1 MTVPSPD
8 IRESPDDGAR
18 KRKAH
23 KKSRR
28 GCRNCKLRRV
38 KCDEVRPECKKCID
52 FGVTC
57 NYDPKIPDLQ
67 MVFDKAASINDNN
80 ARKVAKKSFLA
91 NSTLC
96 GNEVVAIPAVLTPI
110 ISVSDGHSSFDLDH
124 HGLGLLNRFE
134 TRTILTLGSAKT
146 ASIYQE
152 VSVREALAH
161 PYLMHIVLTLTSIHD
176 RYLAPTPSFKPT
188 IKEFHHWS
196 EGASLL
202 NKKLST
208 PWPPEDRDSLW
219 TAAALLGA
227 VTFSC
232 VESATP
238 EEAWPLK
245 DSDNSDLEWLRMS
258 DGKQAIWKIAD
269 PTRPESAFHDL
280 AVELRNDSIYAASL
294 AVSIEHVPLPFI
306 SLYDLDNESTAENNP
321 YYTPI
326 RTLIPLL
333 QMECNHTTIVN
344 YLSFLSHMGKEFQVL
359 VTQKDPRALLLVA
372 YWFGRVSHGTW
383 WIAGRALIEGQ
394 AICLYLERYYPHEM
408 TIHELLQFP
417 KLDLGLPMDSVLRLE

>member
-1 MTVPSPD
+1 MTMHPKE
-8 IRESPDDGAR
+8 IRENPDDGAR

-57 NYDPKIPDLQ
+57 NYDLKIPDLQ
-67 MVFDKAASINDNN
+67 MVFDRPANTNDVD
-80 ARKVAKKSFLA
+80 ARKAVKKPFLVNPA
-91 NSTLC
+91 LC
-96 GNEVVAIPAVLTPI
+96 GNGVAKIPAVLTPI
-110 ISVSDGHSSFDLDH
+110 ISVSDGHSGFDLDN
-124 HGLGLLNRFE
+124 HGVGLLNRFH

-146 ASIYQE
+146 APIYQDI
-152 VSVREALAH
+152 SVREALAH

-176 RYLAPTPSFKPT
+176 RYLSPTPSCKPT
-188 IKEFHHWS
+188 IKECHHWS

-232 VESATP
+232 VEAATP

-258 DGKQAIWKIAD
+258 DGKQVIWKIAD

-280 AVELRNDSIYAASL
+280 AIELQNDNIDAQNFEF
-294 AVSIEHVPLPFI
+294 SIEHIPLQFI
-306 SLYDLDNESTAENNP
+306 SLYDLDSESTAENNP
-321 YYTPI
+321 YYGPI
-326 RTLIPLL
+326 RCLIQLL
-333 QMECNHTTIVN
+333 QMECNHSTIVK
-344 YLSFLSHMGKEFQVL
+344 YLSFLSQMGKEFKAL

-372 YWFGRVSHGTW
+372 YWFGRVSHGGW
-383 WIAGRALIEGQ
+383 WVAGRALMEGQ
-394 AICLYLERYYPHEM
+394 AICLYLERYYPHEKTM
-408 TIHELLQFP
+408 QELLQFP
-417 KLDLGLPMDSVLRLE
+417 KMDLELPME